1 MKPDQMTFR
10 CTEAF
15 KEALDRLRKREADLP
30 SRTVMLHRLV
40 ERAEGIEQMPHSAKS
55 LLRQGT

>member
-1 MKPDQMTFR
+1 MKSDQMTFR

-15 KEALDRLRKREADLP
+15 KEALDRLRKREPDLP

-40 ERAEGIEQMPHSAKS
+40 ERAEGIEYQSNVS
-55 LLRQGT
+55 NG